1 MYIEFSKVCSA
12 FSAFVGL
19 IFGFFLGAM
28 GDGLSC
34 RVSTSDEHE
43 RVRTLQA
50 QSVEITA
57 AQRAWFQELGMGTV
71 LVLMRRVR
79 LRRIQCYFVSSE
91 IRRPLTAT
99 GIARHL

>member
-28 GDGLSC
+28 GDGLGC

-57 AQRAWFQELGMGTV
+57 AQRACFQELGYGNCACVDAKGKTTKNPV
-71 LVLMRRVR
+71 L
-79 LRRIQCYFVSSE
+79 LRFKRNS
-91 IRRPLTAT
+91 
-99 GIARHL
+99 